1 VVATLPSKEIE
12 ERAAMNKANLVILAD
27 ADEAVLQMNSD
38 LLMELKG

>member
-1 VVATLPSKEIE
+1 
-12 ERAAMNKANLVILAD
+12 MNKANLVILAD